1 MYGIKVLFCD
11 FISWAKK
18 QVMFYIAILA
28 ALVWFGF
35 WFSSIFAGT
44 ETFPV
49 GYWQKVPF
57 GIVVACVGLGCAF
70 FWIKLTRPQSWDK
83 LDDETDG
90 GVSAL
95 DEWQRVKVSLFWVSI
110 FVVAYLIG
118 ILAL

>member
-1 MYGIKVLFCD
+1 MKNLLNSFS
-11 FISWAKK
+11 SWAKK

-28 ALVWFGF
+28 AVVWFGF
-35 WFSSIFAGT
+35 WLSSIFAGT
-44 ETFPV
+44 QTFPV

-95 DEWQRVKVSLFWVSI
+95 NEWQRVKVSLFWVAI
-110 FVVAYLIG
+110 FVVSYLIG
-118 ILAL
+118 VFSL